1 MDYLKT
7 DEEQGEA
14 LKRWLVQN
22 GLGLLIAVAVGVG
35 SVLGYQQWQQYQI
48 NQQSDAAGRYQELID
63 LSAIDFS
70 DQDTAS
76 DYELSLIHI

>member
-76 DYELSLIHI
+76 IIGIANGS

>member
-14 LKRWLVQN
+14 LKRWLAQN
-22 GLGLLIAVAVGVG
+22 GLGLLVAVAVGVG

-48 NQQSDAAGRYQELID
+48 NQQSDAAGRY
-63 LSAIDFS
+63 
-70 DQDTAS
+70 
-76 DYELSLIHI
+76 